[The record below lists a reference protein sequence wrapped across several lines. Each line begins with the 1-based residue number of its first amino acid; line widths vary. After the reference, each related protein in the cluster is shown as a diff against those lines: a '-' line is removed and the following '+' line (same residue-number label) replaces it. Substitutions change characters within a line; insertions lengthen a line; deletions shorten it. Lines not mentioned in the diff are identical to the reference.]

1 MTGLSQ
7 TMINVW
13 YALFVS
19 LYDLTIK
26 INEIPG
32 TRKTLVD
39 LLDLEEGEKLIEVGV
54 GTGRNI
60 QYYPDCCEIWGVD
73 INPGMLSVARY
84 RARKQGNV
92 TIEQGNAHDLKFEQD
107 FFDAALMTY
116 ALSGIPDSHLVLD
129 ELERTVKPGGKIG
142 ILDFRNIKSNF
153 LGGVAGLD
161 LHAVVAK
168 RPHLEPVLYRDLNY
182 FSTALGMYILR
193 VQ

>member
-54 GTGRNI
+54 DTKM
-60 QYYPDCCEIWGVD
+60 P
-73 INPGMLSVARY
+73 LSASR
-84 RARKQGNV
+84 
-92 TIEQGNAHDLKFEQD
+92 
-107 FFDAALMTY
+107 
-116 ALSGIPDSHLVLD
+116 
-129 ELERTVKPGGKIG
+129 
-142 ILDFRNIKSNF
+142 
-153 LGGVAGLD
+153 
-161 LHAVVAK
+161 
-168 RPHLEPVLYRDLNY
+168 
-182 FSTALGMYILR
+182 
-193 VQ
+193 